1 MCRVTG
7 KKVVHETYRDLVN
20 GAIPSL
26 RAYRA
31 RRGFGLFVWEM
42 WEGPCM
48 LWRGCQT
55 KGVMHET

>member
-1 MCRVTG
+1 MCRVTS

-20 GAIPSL
+20 RAILSL

-31 RRGFGLFVWEM
+31 RRGFGLFVREM
-42 WEGPCM
+42 REGPCM
-48 LWRGCQT
+48 PWRGYQA